1 MMKFLPEALRS
12 RHFKIYFIGNIFSYH
27 AVQIFIFAESWI
39 VHELNKTP
47 EALGMLGLYAS
58 LPTIIF
64 NVFGGA
70 VADRFNKKLLVSM
83 SQIFQ
88 AIIFIIF
95 AYSYA
100 NGHLEYW
107 HVYIIAA
114 IISFSTAFELPAK
127 MSYFPSLLDRT
138 NLSSG
143 VVVDLF
149 AWQGTR
155 VIAPLIAGFIFAVY
169 GGSFALLCSSL
180 LILIFI
186 ILFNTTKPLYNPKKP
201 IDGNPISD
209 AFDGLKYIYQNKPM
223 LVLLSLSFL
232 VYLSGYAY
240 LNMLP
245 YIGVQIFKVGSKGT
259 GLLMT
264 AAGIGSVL
272 PTIIF
277 AKSGIPNK
285 RLGVCLSMLFSGFFL
300 ILFAGSSILYQYISL
315 AAIII
320 LIIGFANSLY
330 ATSVMSAIQIHVSDE
345 FRGRVVGIFIM
356 SFSFM
361 SLGSLWVGTL
371 GGFLDKVL
379 LIEHF
384 GVLIS
389 LMFGGVIL
397 LFAGIIMYLFNTSLK
412 KI

>member
-12 RHFKIYFIGNIFSYH
+12 RHFTMYFIGNIFSYH

-39 VHELNKTP
+39 VHELNETP

-64 NVFGGA
+64 TVFGGA
-70 VADRFNKKLLVSM
+70 VADRFNKKFLVSV

-100 NGHLEYW
+100 NGQLEYW

-114 IISFSTAFELPAK
+114 IISFSIAFELPAK
-127 MSYFPSLLDRT
+127 MSYFPSLLDGT

-149 AWQGTR
+149 A
-155 VIAPLIAGFIFAVY
+155 LY

-186 ILFNTTKPLYNPKKP
+186 IMFSTTKPLYNPKKS
-201 IDGNPISD
+201 IKGNPISD

-300 ILFAGSSILYQYISL
+300 ILFAGSSIFYQYIPL

-330 ATSVMSAIQIHVSDE
+330 ATSVMSAIQIHVSEE
-345 FRGRVVGIFIM
+345 FRGRVVGIFVM

-379 LIEHF
+379 LTEHF

-397 LFAGIIMYLFNTSLK
+397 LFVGIIMYLFNTSLK

>member
-1 MMKFLPEALRS
+1 MMKFLPEALRF
-12 RHFKIYFIGNIFSYH
+12 RHFTIYFIGNIFSYH

-39 VHELNKTP
+39 VHELNETP

-70 VADRFNKKLLVSM
+70 VADRFNKKLLVST

-114 IISFSTAFELPAK
+114 IISFSIAFELPAK

-149 AWQGTR
+149 AWQATR
-155 VIAPLIAGFIFAVY
+155 VIAPLIAGFIFALY
-169 GGSFALLCSSL
+169 GGSFALLSSSL

-186 ILFNTTKPLYNPKKP
+186 IMFSTTKPLYNPKKS

-209 AFDGLKYIYQNKPM
+209 AFAGLKYIYQNKPM

-232 VYLSGYAY
+232 VYLVGYAY

-264 AAGIGSVL
+264 AVGIGSVL

-300 ILFAGSSILYQYISL
+300 ILFAVSSIFYQYIPL
-315 AAIII
+315 AAIIL

-345 FRGRVVGIFIM
+345 FRGRVVGIFVM

-379 LIEHF
+379 LTEHF

-389 LMFGGVIL
+389 LIFGGVIL
-397 LFAGIIMYLFNTSLK
+397 LFVGIIMYLFNTSLK

>member
-12 RHFKIYFIGNIFSYH
+12 RHFTMYFIGNIFSYH

-39 VHELNKTP
+39 VHELNETP

-70 VADRFNKKLLVSM
+70 VADRFNKKFLVSV

-100 NGHLEYW
+100 NGQLEYW

-114 IISFSTAFELPAK
+114 IISFSIAFELPAK

-155 VIAPLIAGFIFAVY
+155 VIAPLIASFIFALY

-186 ILFNTTKPLYNPKKP
+186 IMFSTTKPLYNPKKS
-201 IDGNPISD
+201 IKGNPISD

-245 YIGVQIFKVGSKGT
+245 YIEVQIFKVGSKGA
-259 GLLMT
+259 G
-264 AAGIGSVL
+264 GIGSVL

-300 ILFAGSSILYQYISL
+300 ILFAGSSIFYQYIPL

-330 ATSVMSAIQIHVSDE
+330 ATSVMSAIQIHVSEE
-345 FRGRVVGIFIM
+345 FRGRVVGIFVM

-379 LIEHF
+379 LTEHF

-397 LFAGIIMYLFNTSLK
+397 LFVGIIMYLFNTSLK

>member
-12 RHFKIYFIGNIFSYH
+12 RHFTMYFIGNIFSYH

-39 VHELNKTP
+39 VHELNETP

-64 NVFGGA
+64 TVFGGA
-70 VADRFNKKLLVSM
+70 VADRFNKKFLVSV

-114 IISFSTAFELPAK
+114 IISFSIAFELPAK
-127 MSYFPSLLDRT
+127 MSYFPSLLDKT

-155 VIAPLIAGFIFAVY
+155 VIAPLIAGFIFALY

-186 ILFNTTKPLYNPKKP
+186 IMFSTTKPLYNPKKS
-201 IDGNPISD
+201 IKGNPISD
-209 AFDGLKYIYQNKPM
+209 
-223 LVLLSLSFL
+223 SFC
-232 VYLSGYAY
+232 
-240 LNMLP
+240 
-245 YIGVQIFKVGSKGT
+245 I
-259 GLLMT
+259 
-264 AAGIGSVL
+264 
-272 PTIIF
+272 PTTLTDLTEGFGHLGFVII
-277 AKSGIPNK
+277 
-285 RLGVCLSMLFSGFFL
+285 
-300 ILFAGSSILYQYISL
+300 
-315 AAIII
+315 
-320 LIIGFANSLY
+320 
-330 ATSVMSAIQIHVSDE
+330 
-345 FRGRVVGIFIM
+345 
-356 SFSFM
+356 
-361 SLGSLWVGTL
+361 
-371 GGFLDKVL
+371 
-379 LIEHF
+379 
-384 GVLIS
+384 
-389 LMFGGVIL
+389 
-397 LFAGIIMYLFNTSLK
+397 
-412 KI
+412 

>member
-169 GGSFALLCSSL
+169 
-180 LILIFI
+180 
-186 ILFNTTKPLYNPKKP
+186 PKKP

-300 ILFAGSSILYQYISL
+300 ILFAGSSILYQYIPL

-320 LIIGFANSLY
+320 SIIGFANSLY
-330 ATSVMSAIQIHVSDE
+330 ATSVMSAIQIHVSEE
-345 FRGRVVGIFIM
+345 FRGRVVGIFVM

-379 LIEHF
+379 LTEHF

>member
-12 RHFKIYFIGNIFSYH
+12 RHFTIYFIGNIFSYH
-27 AVQIFIFAESWI
+27 AIQIFIFAESWI
-39 VHELNKTP
+39 VHELNETP

-70 VADRFNKKLLVSM
+70 VADRFNKKLLVST

-114 IISFSTAFELPAK
+114 IISFSIAFELPAK

-149 AWQGTR
+149 AWQATR
-155 VIAPLIAGFIFAVY
+155 VIAPLIAGFIFALY
-169 GGSFALLCSSL
+169 GGSFALLSSSL

-186 ILFNTTKPLYNPKKP
+186 IMFSTTKPLYNPKKS

-232 VYLSGYAY
+232 VYLVGYAY

-264 AAGIGSVL
+264 AVGIGSVL

-300 ILFAGSSILYQYISL
+300 ILFAVSSIFYQYIPL
-315 AAIII
+315 AAIIL

-345 FRGRVVGIFIM
+345 FRGRVVGIFVM

-379 LIEHF
+379 LTEHF

-389 LMFGGVIL
+389 LIFGGVIL
-397 LFAGIIMYLFNTSLK
+397 LFVGIIMYLFNTSLK

>member
-1 MMKFLPEALRS
+1 MKFLPDALRS
-12 RHFKIYFIGNIFSYH
+12 RQFTTYFIGNIFSYH
-27 AVQIFIFAESWI
+27 AVQIFIFAEAWI
-39 VHELNKTP
+39 VHELNESP

-58 LPTIIF
+58 LPPIIF

-70 VADRFNKKLLVSM
+70 IADRFNKKFIVSV

-127 MSYFPSLLDRT
+127 MSYFPSLLAKA
-138 NLSSG
+138 NLSSA

-155 VIAPLIAGFIFAVY
+155 VIAPLIAGFIFALY
-169 GGSFALLCSSL
+169 GGSFALLYSSL
-180 LILIFI
+180 LIVIFL
-186 ILFNTTKPLYNPKKP
+186 ILFSTTKPLYNPKKS

-245 YIGVQIFKVGSKGT
+245 YIAVQIFNVGSKGT

-264 AAGIGSVL
+264 ATGIGSVL

-285 RLGVCLSMLFSGFFL
+285 RLGVCFSMIFSGLFS
-300 ILFAGSSILYQYISL
+300 ILFAGSSIFYQYIPL
-315 AAIII
+315 AVIIMM
-320 LIIGFANSLY
+320 IIGFANSLY
-330 ATSVMSAIQIHVSDE
+330 ATSVMSAIQIHVSEE
-345 FRGRVVGIFIM
+345 FRGRVVGIFVM

-371 GGFLDKVL
+371 GGFLDKIL
-379 LIEHF
+379 LTEHL

-389 LMFGGVIL
+389 LIFGGVIL
-397 LFAGIIMYLFNTSLK
+397 FLVGIAMYLFNTSLK

>member
-1 MMKFLPEALRS
+1 MKFLPEALRS
-12 RHFKIYFIGNIFSYH
+12 RHFTIYFIGNIFSYH
-27 AVQIFIFAESWI
+27 AIQIFIFAESWI
-39 VHELNKTP
+39 VHELNETP

-70 VADRFNKKLLVSM
+70 VADRFNKKLLVST

-114 IISFSTAFELPAK
+114 IISFSIAFELPAK

-149 AWQGTR
+149 AWQATR
-155 VIAPLIAGFIFAVY
+155 VIAPLIAGFIFALY
-169 GGSFALLCSSL
+169 GGSFALLSSSL

-186 ILFNTTKPLYNPKKP
+186 IMFSTTKPLYNPKKS

-209 AFDGLKYIYQNKPM
+209 AFAGLKYIYQNKPM

-232 VYLSGYAY
+232 VYLVGYAY

-264 AAGIGSVL
+264 AVGIGSVL

-300 ILFAGSSILYQYISL
+300 ILFAVSSIFYQYIPL
-315 AAIII
+315 AAIIL

-345 FRGRVVGIFIM
+345 FRGRVVGIFVM

-379 LIEHF
+379 LTEHF

-389 LMFGGVIL
+389 LIFGGVIL
-397 LFAGIIMYLFNTSLK
+397 LFVGIIMYLFNTSLK

>member
-12 RHFKIYFIGNIFSYH
+12 RHFTIYFIGNIFSYH

-39 VHELNKTP
+39 VHELNKSP

-70 VADRFNKKLLVSM
+70 VADRFNKKVLVSV

-88 AIIFIIF
+88 VIIFMIF

-100 NGHLEYW
+100 SGFLEYW

-127 MSYFPSLLDRT
+127 MSYFPSLLEKI

-155 VIAPLIAGFIFAVY
+155 VIAPLIAGFIFALY
-169 GGSFALLCSSL
+169 GGSFALLFSCL

-186 ILFNTTKPLYNPKKP
+186 VLFSTTKPLYYPKKSS
-201 IDGNPISD
+201 DGNPISD

-277 AKSGIPNK
+277 SKSGIPNK
-285 RLGVCLSMLFSGFFL
+285 RLAICLSMLFSGLFL
-300 ILFAGSSILYQYISL
+300 ILFAGSSAVYQYIPL
-315 AAIII
+315 AAFIIV
-320 LIIGFANSLY
+320 IIGFANSLY
-330 ATSVMSAIQIHVSDE
+330 ATSVMSAIQIYVSEE
-345 FRGRVVGIFIM
+345 FRGRVVGIFVM

-371 GGFLDKVL
+371 GGFLDKIL
-379 LIEHF
+379 LTEHL

-389 LMFGGVIL
+389 LMLGGVIL
-397 LFAGIIMYLFNTSLK
+397 FFVGITMFLFNTSLK